1 MSEHA
6 RLAPSLK
13 GARILVVEDNADLRE
28 CVVTWLKTSGAAV
41 SSAASGNAGFAL
53 FRTEKPDVIISDL
66 SMPDGSG
73 YDLVR
78 CVRGLPP
85 EEGGLVPAIAVSATE
100 DARDALMAGFHV
112 LVPKPFDCLS
122 LVEVIADFVRPGRD
136 GQATAPWTITVTDP
150 GRLLLT
156 FVGRVE
162 TNDVRAMMTALLV
175 HLEQGPVRIVAD
187 VRQLTSFA
195 PSAAS
200 VGERAAWMRRKNI
213 RCLQM
218 VGGSQAARLVA
229 AAACMTLGIPCLL
242 SGGMTG
248 RKRTD
253 A

>member
-1 MSEHA
+1 
-6 RLAPSLK
+6 
-13 GARILVVEDNADLRE
+13 VVEDNADLRE
-28 CVVTWLKTSGAAV
+28 CVVTWLKASGAAV
-41 SSAASGNAGFAL
+41 SSAETGNTGFAS
-53 FRTEKPDVIISDL
+53 FQTERPDVIISDL

-78 CVRGLPP
+78 SVRGLPP

-112 LVPKPFDCLS
+112 FIPKPVDCLG
-122 LVEVIADFVRPGRD
+122 LVEVIADFVHPRRR
-136 GQATAPWTITVTDP
+136 QATAPWTITVTDP

-162 TNDVRAMMTALLV
+162 TDDVRAMMTALLV

-200 VGERAAWMRRKNI
+200 AGERAAWARRKNI
-213 RCLQM
+213 RGLQL
-218 VGGSQAARLVA
+218 VGGSQAGRLVA
-229 AAACMTLGIPCLL
+229 AAACMTLGIPFLL

-248 RKRTD
+248 RKR
-253 A
+253 ANA